1 MNERS
6 SGAARRR
13 SLTPNRMRLLTAGAA
28 VVAFLA
34 QSGQANA
41 AGPALPPVHADFD
54 YQIGGAYTPPSGV
67 TVVSRDNGDA
77 PAPGL
82 YNICYI
88 NAFQAQEG
96 DEDQWGDLL
105 LHDANG
111 AVVYDK
117 DWNEA
122 LLDISTAAKQQQVA
136 AKIDAIIDTCAA
148 KGYNAI
154 EPDNYDSYT
163 RSENLLT
170 AGNAEDYITLLAAH
184 AHADG
189 LAIAQKNTVELAPDH
204 ATTGLDFA
212 IAEECGYYNEC
223 DGYIDAYGSHVIDIE
238 YTDKGLAA
246 ACSKWGS
253 QISIVERDED
263 VNTPSSG
270 DYVRKTC
277 ASQ

>member
-1 MNERS
+1 MFERS
-6 SGAARRR
+6 SAAIRPR
-13 SLTPNRMRLLTAGAA
+13 SLTARRVRLTAVLAVAA
-28 VVAFLA
+28 AFVV
-34 QSGQANA
+34 QGGQADA
-41 AGPALPPVHADFD
+41 AGPALPPVHAGFD

-67 TVVSRDNGDA
+67 TVVSRDNGDK
-77 PAPGL
+77 PAAGL

-105 LHDANG
+105 LHDADGN
-111 AVVYDK
+111 VVYDK

-122 LLDISTAAKQQQVA
+122 LLDVSTAAKRQQVA
-136 AKIDAIIDTCAA
+136 DRIDAIIDTCAA
-148 KGYNAI
+148 KGYNAV

-163 RSENLLT
+163 RSEKLLT
-170 AGNAEDYITLLAAH
+170 SSEAEDYIALLSAH

-204 ATTGLDFA
+204 ASTGLDFA

-223 DGYIDAYGSHVIDIE
+223 DGYIDAYGSEVIDIE
-238 YTDKGLAA
+238 YTDQGLSK
-246 ACSKWGS
+246 ACSKWGDR
-253 QISIVERDED
+253 ISVVERDED

-277 ASQ
+277 ASL